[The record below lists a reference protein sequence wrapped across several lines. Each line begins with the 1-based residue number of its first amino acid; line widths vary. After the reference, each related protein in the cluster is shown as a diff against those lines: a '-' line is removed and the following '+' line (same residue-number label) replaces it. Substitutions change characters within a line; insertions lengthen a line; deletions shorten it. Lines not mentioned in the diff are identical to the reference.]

1 MKSPTIHADE
11 WLSALL
17 AAQAKNDGGLTAM
30 EWATRLKCSHKT
42 ALERIKQAHAKGW
55 VAVGRRSSM
64 SLDGRNTFTPVYTIK
79 QPRGSK

>member
-17 AAQAKNDGGLTAM
+17 AAQAKNDGGLSAQ
-30 EWATRLKCSHKT
+30 EWAERMKCSHKT
-42 ALERIKQAHAKGW
+42 ALERIRKANAQGW
-55 VAVGRRSSM
+55 VTVGRRSITT
-64 SLDGRNTFTPVYTIK
+64 LDGRQAYAPVYTIK